1 MDARTPV
8 HGQPPQGQPPV
19 EEQRF
24 LPAVAEAIAQW
35 FYPELENPNGPP
47 RSVAVSDI
55 DITKEN
61 IPTLPLVL
69 VAFTQSLGHQ
79 LLRSSSSEFEIN
91 DTFVVEFWMPPT
103 RVQQKNG
110 KDTPYWNYYPYEYIR
125 DTLIAGFLN
134 WEGPRGERV
143 AYRGLHVEADPLAA
157 RLTFTFVATFQWCVD
172 EIDTGTPFG
181 IGFRL
186 CTPAACVPDCTEE
199 ATEED
204 ECNPCP

>member
-1 MDARTPV
+1 MDARTA
-8 HGQPPQGQPPV
+8 PPPPPGTPV
-19 EEQRF
+19 EEKRF

-79 LLRSSSSEFEIN
+79 LLRSNSPEFEIN
-91 DTFVVEFWMPPT
+91 DTFVVEFWMPPQ
-103 RVQQKNG
+103 RVQHKN

-125 DTLIAGFLN
+125 DTLINGFKN
-134 WEGPRGERV
+134 WTGPRGERV

-157 RLTFTFVATFQWCVD
+157 RLTFTFVATFQWCV
-172 EIDTGTPFG
+172 EEMDTGTPFG
-181 IGFRL
+181 LGFRL
-186 CTPAACVPDCTEE
+186 CTPASCVPGCTEE
-199 ATEED
+199 AEPD

>member
-1 MDARTPV
+1 MDARTPA
-8 HGQPPQGQPPV
+8 Q
-19 EEQRF
+19 EKRF
-24 LPAVAEAIAQW
+24 LPAAAEAIAQW

-79 LLRSSSSEFEIN
+79 LMRSSSSEFEIT
-91 DTFVVEFWMPPT
+91 DTFVVEFWMPPQ
-103 RVQQKNG
+103 RVQHKN

-125 DTLIAGFLN
+125 DTLIAGFVN

-172 EIDTGTPFG
+172 SLDMGTPFDV
-181 IGFRL
+181 GFRL
-186 CTPAACVPDCTEE
+186 CTPASCIPDCTEE
-199 ATEED
+199 QEVD
-204 ECNPCP
+204 ECQPCP